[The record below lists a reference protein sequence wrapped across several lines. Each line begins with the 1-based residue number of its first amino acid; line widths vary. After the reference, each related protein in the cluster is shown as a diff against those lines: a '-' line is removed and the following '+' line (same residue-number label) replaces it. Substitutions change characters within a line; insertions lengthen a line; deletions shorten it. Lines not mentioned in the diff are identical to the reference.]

1 MLNMARIYTP
11 AIIAEIVRR
20 ANLGA
25 GAQAIANDLGL
36 NVNSLRVKCSGLGIS
51 LRRCREAREASR
63 ERRTRGTHGSPL
75 LVVVPRMALLQ
86 LRQWS
91 AAKNMS
97 VEALA
102 AELLAVIA
110 ADGLCDAILDDD
122 VASPSLAPGS
132 SMPAA
137 PCRSPIGLGGPGKDK
152 SVA

>member
-1 MLNMARIYTP
+1 MARIYTP

-51 LRRCREAREASR
+51 LRRCREARTIAR
-63 ERRTRGTHGSPL
+63 EKRARCFPGSPL
-75 LVVVPRMALLQ
+75 LVVVPRLALVQ

-91 AAKNMS
+91 VSKNMS

-122 VASPSLAPGS
+122 MDSPSLAPGTAVS
-132 SMPAA
+132 DR
-137 PCRSPIGLGGPGKDK
+137 PCRSPIGLARPDKDK